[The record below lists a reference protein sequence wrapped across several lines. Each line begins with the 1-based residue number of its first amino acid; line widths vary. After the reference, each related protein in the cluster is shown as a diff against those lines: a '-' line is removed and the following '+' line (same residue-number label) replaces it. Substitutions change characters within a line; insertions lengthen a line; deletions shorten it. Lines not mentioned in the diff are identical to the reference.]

1 MLAQRHL
8 CDVQLKAPRP
18 HMLRHCTHLLI
29 KPQPVRSITT
39 SYLRRNHSL
48 RNPWSASFLGTAWE
62 SHKLAKCL
70 RALDPKQL
78 EGGLVRGASVV
89 SHSCGLPE
97 PCCSLLVSKQA
108 KANFRNLYRCG
119 LIIKLSSY
127 KGGRISFGKMMGLV
141 MYSL

>member
-1 MLAQRHL
+1 MLAQGHL
-8 CDVQLKAPRP
+8 CDVHAKVPKP
-18 HMLRHCTHLLI
+18 HMLRHCTHLLTNA
-29 KPQPVRSITT
+29 QPIRSITT
-39 SYLRRNHSL
+39 SCLRRNHSL

-89 SHSCGLPE
+89 SHACVLCE
-97 PCCSLLVSKQA
+97 PCCSLLVPKQA
-108 KANFRNLYRCG
+108 KANLCNLCRCG
-119 LIIKLSSY
+119 LTIKLSSY
-127 KGGRISFGKMMGLV
+127 REGRTSSGRMMGLV